1 LSVTAKSDVRLSG
14 AELAT
19 ARALGTVNALHLDLS
34 GTTVQRHVAFSA
46 KVGRLTCRDTQ
57 FLQGASISVWGAADL
72 SGARF
77 GAASTVSAGADLEL
91 REGEVSEVAGDPA
104 SKPRLVSVRYAD
116 VGNLALDSLDLSG
129 ARLAGA
135 HGLDGLR
142 IQGDY
147 RLDETPGFP
156 WTRRVAV
163 AEEHEW
169 RARSGYGKWAV
180 PEGLPELV
188 QSPRAADIASV
199 YRGLR
204 KGREDAKDFSGAG
217 DLYYGEMEM
226 RRHEGRNGSRHRAR
240 FFEHRLV
247 FLYWL
252 LSGYGLRATRSL
264 ALLIALIL
272 AGGLAAQSW
281 GFVSCRS
288 LGQAMLWSTGSA
300 ISFGAGP
307 NYHLT
312 DVGNALH
319 IALRVL
325 GPVGLALSVLAIR
338 GRLRR

>member
-1 LSVTAKSDVRLSG
+1 MTAKSDVRLSG

-19 ARALGTVNALHLDLS
+19 ARALGTISALHLDLS
-34 GTTVQRHVAFSA
+34 SATVQRHVAFSA
-46 KVGRLTCRDTQ
+46 KVGRLTCKMQ
-57 FLQGASISVWGAADL
+57 FVGGATIRVWGAADL

-77 GAASTVSAGADLEL
+77 GAASTVSPGADFEL
-91 REGEVSEVAGDPA
+91 REGEVNQLASDPA
-104 SKPRLVSVRYAD
+104 SKPRLLSVRDAD
-116 VGNLALDSLDLSG
+116 VGNLALDSLDLTC

-147 RLDETPGFP
+147 GLDEAPGFP
-156 WTRRVAV
+156 WTRRLAV

-169 RARSGYGKWAV
+169 RARSGYSKWAV
-180 PEGLPELV
+180 PEGLPEFV
-188 QSPRAADIASV
+188 QSPSAADIASV

-226 RRHEGRNGSRHRAR
+226 RRHEGRDGSRHRTR

-252 LSGYGLRATRSL
+252 ASGYGLRATRSL
-264 ALLIALIL
+264 MLLL
-272 AGGLAAQSW
+272 AVIVTGGLVAHSW
-281 GFVSCRS
+281 GFASGQS
-288 LGQAMLWSTGSA
+288 LLQAMLWSTGSA

-307 NYHLT
+307 T
-312 DVGNALH
+312 M
-319 IALRVL
+319 
-325 GPVGLALSVLAIR
+325 
-338 GRLRR
+338 RLRMLAMRYTSLFACSGLWGLL